1 MTRYGGMGRTRPKK
15 LTSKASIPIVRE
27 HEIDLI
33 EDEIQNAL
41 QQIETGVEKAE
52 ESEFHLQVAI
62 SAAAQGKVK
71 DAHIPTPETVLSNL
85 RYDELYPPV
94 FSQPATYI
102 RFSSTVED
110 CCGPPYCMNEDDDV
124 FLKNFNQKRDAANQC
139 TEDNFEEV
147 MSFFELTSR
156 KEQPYACVDNSPVM
170 SFEEFQEAM
179 DPAVDDSVKRFAKDI
194 YDYWKSRRISGGN
207 EPLLPTPKA
216 EAGRE
221 ADDTDPYVCFRRRE
235 VRQTRKTRGRD
246 AQSADKLR
254 RLRKELEDARQL
266 VALVRQ
272 RELARKE
279 MLAVERQVFLQRS
292 EVKDMKRKL
301 NIKDDDEDLINQ
313 RPKKKPVEA
322 PAVQRPA
329 PPQLRMPPKAATQP
343 AEDLQLLDD
352 VQAEKENEIIRDIK
366 QNITKHIKWNE
377 GYVDFTR
384 APLSPSPDRT
394 FDAAFRPAITTQLPT
409 PPSSESSDNM
419 PDSAIDTRSAIALPN
434 KLAPHAMELSEDT
447 SKMPSF
453 RRRIGRGGRLFIDR
467 RNLAARCRVE
477 LDPWK
482 ADRFKYDQEDSD
494 EELDYVRDQFDIQI
508 MQHRA
513 IMAAKARDQAA
524 AAAVQAHAQAQAA
537 QAQAQAQAQRK
548 LQAEQTTASS
558 NSPSGGQAGGSN
570 PGPGAAVSTS

>member
-15 LTSKASIPIVRE
+15 LTSKASIPVVRE
-27 HEIDLI
+27 HEIDAI

-62 SAAAQGKVK
+62 NATAQGKVVNE
-71 DAHIPTPETVLSNL
+71 AHIPTPETVLSNL

-110 CCGPPYCMNEDDDV
+110 CCGCPYNMTEEDDV
-124 FLKNFNQKRDAANQC
+124 FLKIMNEKRDVANRC
-139 TEDNFEEV
+139 TEDQFEEV
-147 MSFFELTSR
+147 MNFFEETARL
-156 KEQPYACVDNSPVM
+156 KQPFAAVDNPPVL
-170 SFEEFQEAM
+170 SFAEMQESMDATVEE
-179 DPAVDDSVKRFAKDI
+179 VVKRFAKDI
-194 YDYWKSRRISGGN
+194 YDHWKSTRTNN
-207 EPLLPTPKA
+207 ENRPLLASLKFETGQ
-216 EAGRE
+216 ET
-221 ADDTDPYVCFRRRE
+221 DDTDPYVCFRRRE
-235 VRQTRKTRGRD
+235 VRQIRKTRGRD

-279 MLAVERQVFLQRS
+279 MLATERVLFLQRA
-292 EVKDMKRKL
+292 EFKDMKRKL

-313 RPKKKPVEA
+313 KPKKKPTV
-322 PAVQRPA
+322 
-329 PPQLRMPPKAATQP
+329 PPTNPHQTGPIKGVTSKPGTQA
-343 AEDLQLLDD
+343 AEDLQLLEDF
-352 VQAEKENEIIRDIK
+352 QAEKENEILRDIK
-366 QNITKHIKWNE
+366 ANITKHIKWNE

-394 FDAAFRPAITTQLPT
+394 FEASFRPAITTQLPT
-409 PPSSESSDNM
+409 PPSSASSENM
-419 PDSAIDTRSAIALPN
+419 MDTSLDTPGPISFRD
-434 KLAPHAMELSEDT
+434 KLAAHALITREDAD
-447 SKMPSF
+447 KIPSF

-467 RNLAARCRVE
+467 RNLASKCKVE

-494 EELDYVRDQFDIQI
+494 EDIDYEMDQYDIQL
-508 MQHRA
+508 MQNRA
-513 IMAAKARDQAA
+513 IMLAKARDQAH
-524 AAAVQAHAQAQAA
+524 AHAQAA
-537 QAQAQAQAQRK
+537 QARR
-548 LQAEQTTASS
+548 LQAEQAAAVNNTAP
-558 NSPSGGQAGGSN
+558 NPGQTMGSN
-570 PGPGAAVSTS
+570 PGPGAIAPTSET

>member
-15 LTSKASIPIVRE
+15 LTSKAFIPVVRE
-27 HEIDLI
+27 HEIDAI

-62 SAAAQGKVK
+62 NATAQGKVVNE
-71 DAHIPTPETVLSNL
+71 AHIPTPETVLSNL

-110 CCGPPYCMNEDDDV
+110 CCGCPYNMTEEDDV
-124 FLKNFNQKRDAANQC
+124 FLKIMNEKRDLANRC
-139 TEDNFEEV
+139 TEDQFEEV
-147 MSFFELTSR
+147 MNFFEETARL
-156 KEQPYACVDNSPVM
+156 KQPFAAVDNPPVL
-170 SFEEFQEAM
+170 SFAEMQESMDATVEEI
-179 DPAVDDSVKRFAKDI
+179 VKRFAKDI
-194 YDYWKSRRISGGN
+194 YDHWKSTRTNN
-207 EPLLPTPKA
+207 ENWPLLASLKFETGQ
-216 EAGRE
+216 ET
-221 ADDTDPYVCFRRRE
+221 DDTDPYVCFRRRE
-235 VRQTRKTRGRD
+235 VRQIRKTRGRD

-279 MLAVERQVFLQRS
+279 MLATERVLFLQRA

-313 RPKKKPVEA
+313 KPKKKPTEA
-322 PAVQRPA
+322 PTISH
-329 PPQLRMPPKAATQP
+329 PPSGGPNRISSKPGTQA
-343 AEDLQLLDD
+343 AEDLQLLETF
-352 VQAEKENEIIRDIK
+352 QAEKENEILRDIK
-366 QNITKHIKWNE
+366 ANIAKHIKWNE

-394 FDAAFRPAITTQLPT
+394 FDASFRPAITTQLPT
-409 PPSSESSDNM
+409 PPSSASSEHIM
-419 PDSAIDTRSAIALPN
+419 DTSLDTPGPISFRD
-434 KLAPHAMELSEDT
+434 KLAAHALITREDAN
-447 SKMPSF
+447 KIPSF
-453 RRRIGRGGRLFIDR
+453 RRRIGRGGRLLIDR
-467 RNLAARCRVE
+467 RNLASNCKVE

-494 EELDYVRDQFDIQI
+494 EDLDYEMEQYDIQL
-508 MQHRA
+508 MQNRA
-513 IMAAKARDQAA
+513 IMLAKARD
-524 AAAVQAHAQAQAA
+524 QAHAQAQAA
-537 QAQAQAQAQRK
+537 QARR
-548 LQAEQTTASS
+548 LQAEQAAQNAAS
-558 NSPSGGQAGGSN
+558 NSEQTMGSN
-570 PGPGAAVSTS
+570 PGPGAIAPTSET